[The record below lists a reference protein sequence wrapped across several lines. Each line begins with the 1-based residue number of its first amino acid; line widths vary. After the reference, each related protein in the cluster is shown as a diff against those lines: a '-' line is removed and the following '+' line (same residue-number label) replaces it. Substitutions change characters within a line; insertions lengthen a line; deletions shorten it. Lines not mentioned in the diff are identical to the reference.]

1 MVLNLEIY
9 ANVNV
14 MYSQIKKLQS
24 STADWCRTITI
35 FVFDDLCG
43 RKCSVQR
50 DEYII
55 YLITFFLDI
64 FRNSSNCEG
73 NGSSLMMVLMIISGL
88 FASVCLILDFVNA
101 DRFLTLKKDFS
112 CS

>member
-55 YLITFFLDI
+55 YLINFLRHFLGTLSI
-64 FRNSSNCEG
+64 
-73 NGSSLMMVLMIISGL
+73 VKGL
-88 FASVCLILDFVNA
+88 VVH
-101 DRFLTLKKDFS
+101 
-112 CS
+112 